1 MTLTVA
7 MDTATDVASIAVGRD
22 GALLVE
28 VALPGRRHAAALLPG
43 VAAALGMAGATLGDV
58 RRVLCSDG
66 PGSFTGLRIGLATAQ
81 GIARGNDAVTV
92 GTLPSL
98 TALAWAAA
106 ALAEGPIAAVYDA
119 LRGDV
124 FGAVYQFEAGGVR
137 ELVAPTLLPLEDLIR
152 RTPVPPR
159 LVVGDGGVLP
169 PEQVLAWSGRPPVL
183 MPAVIPRAAAMIAL
197 DGVPAGVRNVA
208 DVFGFE
214 PDYGRPAEAQTRW
227 ERAHGRAMPDSGG
240 EFR

>member
-1 MTLTVA
+1 VTLTVA

-43 VAAALGMAGATLGDV
+43 VVAALEMAGATLGDV
-58 RRVLCSDG
+58 RRVLTCDG

-98 TALAWAAA
+98 AALAWAAA
-106 ALAEGPIAAVYDA
+106 PLTEGPIAAVYDA

-124 FGAVYQFEAGGVR
+124 FGAVYQFDPGGVR
-137 ELVAPTLLPLEDLIR
+137 ALVAPALLPLEELIR
-152 RTPVPPR
+152 RAAPPPR

-169 PEQVLAWSGRPPVL
+169 AEQVRAWSGRAPVP
-183 MPAVIPRAAAMIAL
+183 MPAVTPRAAAMIAL
-197 DGVPAGVRNVA
+197 DGVPGGVRDIS
-208 DVFGFE
+208 DVFSFE

-227 ERAHGRAMPDSGG
+227 EHAHGRPMPDSGG